1 MTAGEKVLVTGVL
14 GCIGAWTA
22 ATLVREG
29 VDVVGFDLGTNTS
42 RLDLIMEPDEVA
54 RVTLETGDI
63 GNLAALEAVL
73 DRHGIARVIH
83 LAALQLPFCRADPP
97 RGAYVNVL
105 GTANVFEAVKRR
117 AGQIEGPL
125 VLASTAAIYE
135 PVTPGH
141 EDDVPGEDVCTRPMS
156 HYGVYKVANEG
167 TARVYWADEGVASV
181 ALRPYTVYGPARDQG
196 VTAAPTIALAAAM
209 KGEKA
214 HIPYGGRT
222 HFNYAPDV
230 ARALVAAV
238 RSGHEGALSANLAG
252 AVGSIE
258 EFVAAIEKALPEARG
273 LVTHD
278 QQPFAL
284 PPVFETGAFEALVGD
299 FQWTSLDD
307 GVRQTVEHFRR
318 KPPA

>member
-1 MTAGEKVLVTGVL
+1 MTTGDRILVTGVL

-22 ATLVREG
+22 GTLVRDG

-42 RLDLIMEPDEVA
+42 RLDLVMEPDEVA

-63 GNLAALEAVL
+63 GDLGALEAVL
-73 DRHGIARVIH
+73 DRHGITRVIH

-97 RGAYVNVL
+97 RGAYVNVV

-125 VLASTAAIYE
+125 VLASTAAVYE
-135 PVTPGH
+135 PVKPGH

-214 HIPYGGRT
+214 HIPYGGST

-230 ARALVAAV
+230 ARALVAAM

-252 AVGSIE
+252 AVGSME
-258 EFVAAIEKALPEARG
+258 EFVAAIEAALPEAKG

-278 QQPFAL
+278 PQPFAL
-284 PPVFETGAFEALVGD
+284 PPVFATGAFEALVGD
-299 FQWTSLDD
+299 FQWTSLED

>member
-1 MTAGEKVLVTGVL
+1 
-14 GCIGAWTA
+14 
-22 ATLVREG
+22 
-29 VDVVGFDLGTNTS
+29 VVGFDLGTNTS
-42 RLDLIMEPDEVA
+42 RLDLVMEPDEVA
-54 RVTLETGDI
+54 RLTLETGDI
-63 GNLAALEAVL
+63 GDLAALEAVL
-73 DRHGIARVIH
+73 DRHGITRVIH

-117 AGQIEGPL
+117 AGQIQGPL
-125 VLASTAAIYE
+125 VLASTAAVYE

-196 VTAAPTIALAAAM
+196 VTAAPTIALATAM

-230 ARALVAAV
+230 ARALIAAM
-238 RSGHEGALSANLAG
+238 RSGYQGALSANLAG
-252 AVGSIE
+252 AIAGIDD
-258 EFVAAIEKALPEARG
+258 FVAAIEAALPEAKG

-278 QQPFAL
+278 PQPFAL
-284 PPVFETGAFEALVGD
+284 PPVFATGAFEALVGG
-299 FQWTSLDD
+299 FQWTSLQD
-307 GVRQTVEHFRR
+307 GVQRTVDHFRR
-318 KPPA
+318 RPPA